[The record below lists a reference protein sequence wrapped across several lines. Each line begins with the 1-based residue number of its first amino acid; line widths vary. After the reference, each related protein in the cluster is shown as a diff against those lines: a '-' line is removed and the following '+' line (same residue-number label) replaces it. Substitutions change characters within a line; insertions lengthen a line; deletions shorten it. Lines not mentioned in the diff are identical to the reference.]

1 LSSAGRGAWTAAQ
14 RRGSYSYG
22 SEGPATAVAEQPQPL
37 SADKKKPVLVTGA
50 SGLVGIHTC
59 RELSKKGWQ
68 VRALV
73 RDPAKA
79 AMALGQLPVEFRVGD
94 VRDASTLRSSLSGCG
109 AVIHLAAIAIEK
121 KGESY
126 RESNTAATE
135 RLISAARAETV
146 QRVIFMSQ
154 NGADSHSPYPFLRS
168 KGVAQDSIKTS
179 GLNWTILRPSV
190 IFGPEDQFVNVLGR
204 LIKLTPRVF
213 PLPGGGS
220 ARFQPIAVDDVA
232 RVIRLT
238 LEKKDTVHQSYDL
251 GGAIPLTL
259 LQMTE
264 RILTAMGTK
273 RKIVPVPVKALRP
286 LIALA
291 QRLLPNPPVTPSL
304 LDLLSLDNTV
314 TNNALTEHFK
324 VVPIPFAADELQY
337 LRRITVRNAL
347 RSLFERG

>member
-1 LSSAGRGAWTAAQ
+1 MAE
-14 RRGSYSYG
+14 RGSYSYG

-37 SADKKKPVLVTGA
+37 SADKKKPLLVTGA
-50 SGLVGIHTC
+50 AGLVGIHTC
-59 RELSKKGWQ
+59 RELSRKGWQ
-68 VRALV
+68 VRALI

-79 AMALGQLPVEFRVGD
+79 AMVLGQLPVEFRVGD

-109 AVIHLAAIAIEK
+109 AVIHLAAIAIER

-135 RLISAARAETV
+135 RLISAARAESV

-154 NGADSHSPYPFLRS
+154 NGADSRSPYAFLRS

-204 LIKLTPRVF
+204 LIKLTPKVF

-232 RVIRLT
+232 RVIRMS
-238 LEKKDTVHQSYDL
+238 LEKKETVHQSYDL

-264 RILTAMGTK
+264 RILTAMGTQ

-286 LIALA
+286 MIALA

-314 TNNALTEHFK
+314 ANNALTEVFK

>member
-1 LSSAGRGAWTAAQ
+1 MAES
-14 RRGSYSYG
+14 GSYSYG

-109 AVIHLAAIAIEK
+109 AVIHLAAIAIER

-154 NGADSHSPYPFLRS
+154 NGADSRSPYPFLRS

>member
-1 LSSAGRGAWTAAQ
+1 MAE
-14 RRGSYSYG
+14 RGSYSYG

-50 SGLVGIHTC
+50 AGLVGIHTC

-68 VRALV
+68 VRALI
-73 RDPAKA
+73 RDPARA

-94 VRDASTLRSSLSGCG
+94 IRDASTLRSSLSGCG
-109 AVIHLAAIAIEK
+109 AVVHLAAIAIER

-135 RLISAARAETV
+135 RLISAARAESV

-154 NGADSHSPYPFLRS
+154 NGADSRSPYPFLHS

-204 LIKLTPRVF
+204 LIKLTPKVF

-232 RVIRLT
+232 RVIRMS
-238 LEKKDTVHQSYDL
+238 LEKKETVHQSYDL

-273 RKIVPVPVKALRP
+273 RRIVGVPLKALRP
-286 LIALA
+286 LVALA

-314 TNNALTEHFK
+314 ANNALTEQFK